1 MAGLYPCFAKGGVG
15 NISKRFTPSGD
26 SKKGTTP
33 PYLLYK
39 KENEKQMKTLTTPKV
54 IAFYSIF
61 FFLIASAAKALAQDP
76 SAGKLKCTFT
86 IPVAA
91 NVTNQQAYEL
101 AAEWFAKNGSQL
113 TRSNLSEAAQCAQC
127 TNAANLA
134 EVNHEFANS
143 SPVQSLDPESNRIA
157 ARVVTKYFGSGS
169 STIRAM
175 YVQYYLIVSVV
186 EHQIVCEIK
195 DIRYN
200 HFNEHNY
207 QFKRIQNWGNS
218 TSLDP
223 VNTFDYLVANE
234 QSHEEFNKFYSFLNK
249 ETNQLVAQFG
259 NYVASTVSQ
268 N

>member
-1 MAGLYPCFAKGGVG
+1 
-15 NISKRFTPSGD
+15 
-26 SKKGTTP
+26 
-33 PYLLYK
+33 
-39 KENEKQMKTLTTPKV
+39 MKSLTTPKV

-61 FFLIASAAKALAQDP
+61 FFLLATAAKALGQQVAEP
-76 SAGKLKCTFT
+76 KVKCTFS
-86 IPVAA
+86 IPVAD
-91 NVTNQQAYEL
+91 NVTTEQAYEL
-101 AAEWFAKNGSQL
+101 ATQWFANNGGQL

-127 TNAANLA
+127 TNPANLN
-134 EVNHEFANS
+134 EVNHEFDNHN
-143 SPVQSLDPESNRIA
+143 PVQSLDPASNRMT
-157 ARVVTKYFGSGS
+157 ARVITKYFGSGS

-175 YVQYYLIVSVV
+175 YVQYYMVVSVV

-223 VNTFDYLVANE
+223 INTFDYLVANE

-249 ETNQLVAQFG
+249 EADQIVGQFS
-259 NYVASTVSQ
+259 NYVAATVSQ